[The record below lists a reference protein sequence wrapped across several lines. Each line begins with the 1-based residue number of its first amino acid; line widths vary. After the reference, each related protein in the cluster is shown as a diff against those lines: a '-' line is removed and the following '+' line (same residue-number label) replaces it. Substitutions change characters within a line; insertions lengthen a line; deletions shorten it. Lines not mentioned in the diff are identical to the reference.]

1 MGRDVT
7 RRRFL
12 QLSALAAPAAP
23 ALLQRLAQP
32 GPANL
37 GNPIVVVGAGLAGLR
52 AADVLRRAG
61 RQVVV
66 LEARERAG
74 GRVLTIRAPFDDG
87 LHAEAGPIR
96 IAGVHQSVLRA
107 ARSFGLTL
115 TPFASSQ
122 GSPVVAMQGK
132 AATAAEVARG
142 ALTRDL
148 KPADNG
154 LDPGTLLDRY
164 VGVLP
169 GDLAE
174 PAATADSYARWGSYD
189 RLTWPEFLRSRGA
202 TPEAIKLMTV
212 GGDATDVSALYVLRQ
227 FAMLRRSTQ
236 RYKIQGGMDL
246 LPRAMASALEQVVR
260 YNAPVVRV
268 TRESSAGQSPG
279 RLPALRFRVEYR
291 ANARVESLTAS
302 RIIFAIPFTTL
313 RDIEIRPRLS
323 KPKEHAIAQLSYYSG
338 TRFLLQSRSRFWR
351 SADLSGS
358 ARTDRATE
366 VWDSTFDQVTSMR
379 GILGASVGGGSAGGV
394 GRRVLD
400 MTAEESLRF
409 GIDLVADAFPAIR
422 SQFEKGFVQRWAL
435 DPWSR
440 GAFPVFKPGEM
451 STLMPTIARPEN
463 GIHFAGEHTSSWTGW
478 MEGALQSGERAA
490 REVLNS

>member
-1 MGRDVT
+1 MSRDVT

-12 QLSALAAPAAP
+12 QLSALAPAMP
-23 ALLQRLAQP
+23 ALLQRVNQP
-32 GPANL
+32 IPRD
-37 GNPIVVVGAGLAGLR
+37 GNPIVVVGAGLAGLC
-52 AADVLRRAG
+52 AADVLRQAG

-74 GRVLTIRAPFDDG
+74 GRVLTVRSPFDDG

-96 IAGVHQSVLRA
+96 IAGVHQAVLRT
-107 ARSFGLTL
+107 ARRFSLTL
-115 TPFASSQ
+115 TPFTSSQ
-122 GSPVVAMQGK
+122 GDQVVAIQGK

-142 ALTRDL
+142 ALTQDL
-148 KPADNG
+148 KPDDQG
-154 LDPGTLLDRY
+154 LDPGALLDRY

-169 GDLAE
+169 DDLAE
-174 PAATADSYARWGSYD
+174 PAATAGSYARWVAYD
-189 RLTWPEFLRSRGA
+189 RVSWPEYLRSRGA

-212 GGDATDVSALYVLRQ
+212 GGDATDLSALYVLRQ

-246 LPRAMASALEQVVR
+246 LPRAMASALGNVVR

-268 TRESSAGQSPG
+268 TRESSARNAVEGLRG
-279 RLPALRFRVEYR
+279 LRFRVDYR
-291 ANARVESLTAS
+291 AGAGVESLTAS

-313 RDIEIRPRLS
+313 RDIEIRPALS
-323 KPKEHAIAQLSYYSG
+323 KPKAKAIAQLAYYAG

-351 SADLSGS
+351 SDDLSGS

-366 VWDSTFDQVTSMR
+366 VWDSTFDQVTSRR
-379 GILGASVGGGSAGGV
+379 GILGASVGGRV
-394 GRRVLD
+394 GRTVLD
-400 MTAEESLRF
+400 MTAEDSLRF
-409 GIDLVADAFPAIR
+409 GVGLVADAFPAIR

-451 STLMPTIARPEN
+451 STLMPTMAQPEN
-463 GIHFAGEHTSSWTGW
+463 GVHFAGEQTSSWTGW

>member
-1 MGRDVT
+1 
-7 RRRFL
+7 
-12 QLSALAAPAAP
+12 
-23 ALLQRLAQP
+23 
-32 GPANL
+32 
-37 GNPIVVVGAGLAGLR
+37 VVGAGLAGLC
-52 AADVLRRAG
+52 AADVLRQAG

-74 GRVLTIRAPFDDG
+74 GRVLTVRSPFDDG

-96 IAGVHQSVLRA
+96 IAGVHQAVLRT
-107 ARSFGLTL
+107 ARRFNLTL

-122 GSPVVAMQGK
+122 GSPVVALQGR
-132 AATAAEVARG
+132 AVS
-142 ALTRDL
+142 
-148 KPADNG
+148 
-154 LDPGTLLDRY
+154 LDPGALLDRY
-164 VGVLP
+164 VGALP
-169 GDLAE
+169 SDLAE
-174 PAATADSYARWGSYD
+174 PAATADSYARWRAYD
-189 RLTWPEFLRSRGA
+189 RMSWPEYLRSRGA
-202 TPEAIKLMTV
+202 PPEAINLMTV
-212 GGDATDVSALYVLRQ
+212 GGDATDLSALYVLRQ

-246 LPRAMASALEQVVR
+246 LPRAMASAVGDVVR

-268 TRESSAGQSPG
+268 TRESTAARSGGPSAG
-279 RLPALRFRVEYR
+279 LRFRVEYR
-291 ANARVESLTAS
+291 ANARVESLMAS

-323 KPKEHAIAQLSYYSG
+323 KPKEQAIAQLSYYSG

-351 SADLSGS
+351 SAELSGS

-366 VWDSTFDQVTSMR
+366 VWDSTFDQVTSRR
-379 GILGASVGGGSAGGV
+379 GILGASVGGRV
-394 GRRVLD
+394 GQTVLD
-400 MTAEESLRF
+400 MTTEDSLAF
-409 GIDLVADAFPAIR
+409 GVGLVADAFPAIR

-451 STLMPTIARPEN
+451 STLMPTIARAEN

>member
-23 ALLQRLAQP
+23 SLLQRLAQP
-32 GPANL
+32 SAANL
-37 GNPIVVVGAGLAGLR
+37 ANPIVVVGAGLAGLR
-52 AADVLRRAG
+52 AADVLRQAG

-66 LEARERAG
+66 LEARERVG
-74 GRVLTIRAPFDDG
+74 GRVLTVRAPFDDG

-96 IAGVHQSVLRA
+96 IAGVHQAVLRA
-107 ARSFGLTL
+107 ARRFSLTL
-115 TPFASSQ
+115 TPFTASQ
-122 GSPVVAMQGK
+122 GSPVVAIQGK
-132 AATAAEVARG
+132 AATAAEIARG

-148 KPADNG
+148 KPDDNG
-154 LDPGTLLDRY
+154 LDPGALLDRY
-164 VGVLP
+164 IGVLP

-174 PAATADSYARWGSYD
+174 PAATADSYARWASYD
-189 RLTWPEFLRSRGA
+189 RLSWPEYLRSRGA

-212 GGDATDVSALYVLRQ
+212 GGDATDLSALYVLRQ
-227 FAMLRRSTQ
+227 FAMLRQSTQ

-246 LPRAMASALEQVVR
+246 LPRAMATALGNVIR

-268 TRESSAGQSPG
+268 TRESSAGQGPG
-279 RLPALRFRVEYR
+279 KLRALRFRVEYR
-291 ANARVESLTAS
+291 ADARVLSLTAS

-323 KPKEHAIAQLSYYSG
+323 KPKERAIAQLSYYSG

-379 GILGASVGGGSAGGV
+379 GILGASVGGVV
-394 GRRVLD
+394 GRTVLD
-400 MTAEESLRF
+400 MTSEDSLTF

>member
-23 ALLQRLAQP
+23 SLLQRLAQP
-32 GPANL
+32 EAREPRKPNV
-37 GNPIVVVGAGLAGLR
+37 VVVGAGLAGLR
-52 AADVLRRAG
+52 AADVLRQAG

-74 GRVLTIRAPFDDG
+74 GRVLTVRSPFDDG

-96 IAGVHQSVLRA
+96 IAGVHQAVLRA

-122 GSPVVAMQGK
+122 GSPVVAIQGK
-132 AATAAEVARG
+132 PHGRG
-142 ALTRDL
+142 GQRMRTRR
-148 KPADNG
+148 
-154 LDPGTLLDRY
+154 TLLDRY

-169 GDLAE
+169 DDLAE
-174 PAATADSYARWGSYD
+174 PAATADSYARWRSYD
-189 RLTWPEFLRSRGA
+189 RLSWPEYLRSRGA
-202 TPEAIKLMTV
+202 SPEAITLMTV
-212 GGDATDVSALYVLRQ
+212 GGDATDLSALYVLRQ

-246 LPRAMASALEQVVR
+246 LPRAMASALGDVVR

-268 TRESSAGQSPG
+268 TRESPPQGRASAG
-279 RLPALRFRVEYR
+279 RRFRVEYR

-323 KPKEHAIAQLSYYSG
+323 RPKEQAIAQLSYYAG

-366 VWDSTFDQVTSMR
+366 VWDSTFDQVTSRR
-379 GILGASVGGGSAGGV
+379 GILGASVGGRV
-394 GRRVLD
+394 GRTVLD
-400 MTAEESLRF
+400 MTPDDSLTF
-409 GIDLVADAFPAIR
+409 GVGLVADAFPAIR

-451 STLMPTIARPEN
+451 STLMPTIARPED

>member
-1 MGRDVT
+1 MLRAALVGVKSARYTTRLLVHKMGRDVT

-23 ALLQRLAQP
+23 SLLRLAQTSP
-32 GPANL
+32 PNTGAPV
-37 GNPIVVVGAGLAGLR
+37 VVVGAGLAGLS
-52 AADVLRRAG
+52 AALLLRQAG

-74 GRVLTIRAPFDDG
+74 GRVLTVRTPFDDG

-96 IAGVHQSVLRA
+96 IAGVHQAVLRA
-107 ARSFGLTL
+107 IRSYGLTL

-122 GSPVVAMQGK
+122 GSPVVAIHGK
-132 AATAAEVARG
+132 ASTATEVNGADQAA
-142 ALTRDL
+142 
-148 KPADNG
+148 
-154 LDPGTLLDRY
+154 LLDRY

-169 GDLAE
+169 DDLAE
-174 PAATADSYARWGSYD
+174 ATATTDSYARWRSYD
-189 RLTWPEFLRSRGA
+189 RLSWPDYLRSRGA
-202 TPEAIKLMTV
+202 SPEAITLMTV
-212 GGDATDVSALYVLRQ
+212 GGDATGLSALYVLRQ

-246 LPRAMASALEQVVR
+246 LPRAMASALGNVVR
-260 YNAPVVRV
+260 YNAPVVSV
-268 TRESSAGQSPG
+268 ARESAG
-279 RLPALRFRVEYR
+279 LRVAYR
-291 ANARVESLTAS
+291 SDDRVESLAAS
-302 RIIFAIPFTTL
+302 RVIFAVPFTTL
-313 RDIEIRPRLS
+313 RDIQIRPRLS
-323 KPKEHAIAQLSYYSG
+323 RSKEQAIRQLSYYAG
-338 TRFLLQSRSRFWR
+338 TRVLLQAHSRFWR

-366 VWDSTFDQVTSMR
+366 VWDSTFDQVNSSR
-379 GILGASVGGGSAGGV
+379 GILGASFGGEV
-394 GRRVLD
+394 GRTVLD
-400 MTAEESLRF
+400 MTAQDSLTF
-409 GIDLVADAFPAIR
+409 GIGLVADAFPAIR
-422 SQFEKGFVQRWAL
+422 SQFEKGFIQRWAL

-451 STLMPTIARPEN
+451 STLMPAIARSEN
-463 GIHFAGEHTSSWTGW
+463 GIHFAGAHTSSWTGW

>member
-23 ALLQRLAQP
+23 SLLQRLAQP
-32 GPANL
+32 DPANAAS
-37 GNPIVVVGAGLAGLR
+37 PVVVVGAGLAGLR
-52 AADVLRRAG
+52 AADVLRQAG
-61 RQVVV
+61 RPVVV
-66 LEARERAG
+66 LEARDRPG
-74 GRVLTIRAPFDDG
+74 GRVLTVRSPFDDG

-96 IAGVHQSVLRA
+96 IAGVHQAVLRA

-122 GSPVVAMQGK
+122 GSPVVAIQGK
-132 AATAAEVARG
+132 AATAAELARG

-148 KPADNG
+148 KPDDSG

-169 GDLAE
+169 GDLSE

-189 RLTWPEFLRSRGA
+189 RVTWPEYLRSRGA

-212 GGDATDVSALYVLRQ
+212 GGDATDLSALYVLRQ
-227 FAMLRRSTQ
+227 FAMLRGSTQ

-246 LPRAMASALEQVVR
+246 LPRAMASALGNVVR

-268 TRESSAGQSPG
+268 TRESSPGAGGGRSP
-279 RLPALRFRVEYR
+279 RARFRVDYR

-323 KPKEHAIAQLSYYSG
+323 KPKERVIAQLSYYSG

-366 VWDSTFDQVTSMR
+366 VWDSTYDQATSKR
-379 GILGASVGGGSAGGV
+379 GILGASVGGSV
-394 GRRVLD
+394 GRAVLD
-400 MTAEESLRF
+400 MSTENSLAF
-409 GIDLVADAFPAIR
+409 GVGLVADAFPAIR

-440 GAFPVFKPGEM
+440 GAFPVFKPREM
-451 STLMPTIARPEN
+451 STLMPAIARPEN